1 MKFHKAFGTGALL
14 LTRLSI
20 QRRGPSGKL
29 KTYLRKIAMGTGLRH
44 RPPKFGDTCSF
55 IGFFSEKTAK
65 VMLGC
70 EVVGAKSFLWQP
82 MALWSDAPVT
92 SGHGPLPPPY

>member
-44 RPPKFGDTCSF
+44 RPPEIRRYMFVYRIFQRKRQQ
-55 IGFFSEKTAK
+55 
-65 VMLGC
+65 
-70 EVVGAKSFLWQP
+70 KSC
-82 MALWSDAPVT
+82 SDAKLSELSP
-92 SGHGPLPPPY
+92 SYGSLWPYGLTHR